1 MSEERSAHD
10 LEYPDIPSIPE
21 EQEEDVLSTP
31 SRWETK
37 KKHIDRQSAVMSSD
51 RIFVVL
57 SIGNDYL
64 SRRIFVSL
72 ETVITLHTKL
82 TRPSSQVSCDIQ

>member
-37 KKHIDRQSAVMSSD
+37 KRHIDRQSAVMSSD
-51 RIFVVL
+51 RIFVLEKGQVVEVGTHSELL
-57 SIGNDYL
+57 SLRGIYYNL
-64 SRRIFVSL
+64 WNKSVAL
-72 ETVITLHTKL
+72 
-82 TRPSSQVSCDIQ
+82 

>member
-31 SRWETK
+31 SRWEIK
-37 KKHIDRQSAVMSSD
+37 KKHIDRQSAVMVD
-51 RIFVVL
+51 H
-57 SIGNDYL
+57 IGW
-64 SRRIFVSL
+64 
-72 ETVITLHTKL
+72 
-82 TRPSSQVSCDIQ
+82 

>member
-31 SRWETK
+31 SR
-37 KKHIDRQSAVMSSD
+37 SPV
-51 RIFVVL
+51 IFSEFDPDSGGGL
-57 SIGNDYL
+57 HGRE
-64 SRRIFVSL
+64 RRDGVGEDHLAALPWQGIL
-72 ETVITLHTKL
+72 RKANRAGMNTN
-82 TRPSSQVSCDIQ
+82 